1 MQLKQRLLLPLPWL
15 PTSKKGLV
23 IVMEKSV
30 AEMRFAIVSHYEE
43 KGYSHEQAEAY
54 IRHDVDEVLRVY
66 HNLQEEKKL
75 PPKTERNNPLLL
87 D

>member
-1 MQLKQRLLLPLPWL
+1 
-15 PTSKKGLV
+15 
-23 IVMEKSV
+23 MEKTI
-30 AEMRFAIVSHYEE
+30 AEMRSAIVSHYED

-66 HNLQEEKKL
+66 HNLQEEMKL